1 MYRLGIGGDLIT
13 AIDGMPVDGQDA
25 LRRAVNK
32 KKAGDKMELT
42 IVRNGRTMK
51 VPLTLGA
58 AAEAL

>member
-13 AIDGMPVDGQDA
+13 AIDGIPVSGPDS
-25 LRRAVNK
+25 LRRAVNG
-32 KKAGDKMELT
+32 KKAGDRMELT
-42 IVRNGRTMK
+42 IVRNGRTQK